1 MRHIVVIAYQLHYSK
16 GSEYSVAWNYVKN
29 MSKGAKLTVIYG
41 TSNGHHNIGN
51 TGEMEEYMKEHPMT
65 NVECIALKPSF
76 TSKNYDFSIIGQY
89 RFYREYKKW
98 HKDVYNYV
106 KDLCKREHVDLIHYL
121 GPIGYREPG
130 YLHKL
135 SVPYIRGPIGGLG
148 GVNFKLLKATG
159 SFRLAIQ
166 FLIKRILNEIQFNFS
181 KRNLQALRDSD
192 VVICATSEQQDKIK
206 KKLGKN
212 HHSMI
217 LFNQENCLDRM
228 YPLNIEKFESK
239 TIRLIF
245 VGSIDG
251 RKGLAL
257 VIEALRYLPNDA
269 PIVLDIAGEGNQE
282 PQVKK
287 QAKRLGVDHFVKWH
301 GKVNR
306 EEVFKM
312 MNDSH
317 LMVLP
322 SLHEGNPT
330 TIWEAMSM
338 GLPSLTLKN
347 CGMRDT
353 VTDYTGFSIP
363 IETYSQVVNDIA
375 ETLNTILNNPV
386 ILRNKAEAVMVDRK
400 KYTWKDRYNFFEY
413 VYGLAE

>member
-1 MRHIVVIAYQLHYSK
+1 M
-16 GSEYSVAWNYVKN
+16 
-29 MSKGAKLTVIYG
+29 
-41 TSNGHHNIGN
+41 
-51 TGEMEEYMKEHPMT
+51 
-65 NVECIALKPSF
+65 
-76 TSKNYDFSIIGQY
+76 
-89 RFYREYKKW
+89 
-98 HKDVYNYV
+98 
-106 KDLCKREHVDLIHYL
+106 
-121 GPIGYREPG
+121 
-130 YLHKL
+130 
-135 SVPYIRGPIGGLG
+135 
-148 GVNFKLLKATG
+148 
-159 SFRLAIQ
+159 
-166 FLIKRILNEIQFNFS
+166 NEIQFNFS

-413 VYGLAE
+413 VYGLAEEQYKVRKG